1 MSNIQQPQF
10 GFGSASTD
18 PSGVTTTATY
28 ANPPSTSAPGSASQ
42 ARMSSAGLTAGAR
55 PSLSELSGQVFNFA
69 FNSANGDVT
78 QPEKD
83 WRVRISLSPN
93 MLEGAWYN
101 DPSNF
106 ILSPLAATKG
116 VIFPYTPQ
124 ITIEHSANYE
134 PGRLAHINYLNYF
147 YQNSEVREISI
158 QGEFTVQNYKEGQYL
173 MAVIHFFRAVTK
185 MYYGQ
190 NDQLAGT
197 PPPLVFLDGYG
208 VTYLPHVPCV
218 VTRFSHTM
226 PNDVD
231 YVEVPIGNTDGISG
245 NQLFGSVAS
254 GIPTRLPTSS
264 TISLTLQPIYS
275 GNNIS
280 SKFSMRNF
288 VSGLALNNGFI

>member
-1 MSNIQQPQF
+1 MSTLQQPQF

-28 ANPPSTSAPGSASQ
+28 ANPASTAAPGSASQ
-42 ARMSSAGLTAGAR
+42 ARMAGAGLTTGA
-55 PSLSELSGQVFNFA
+55 LSGLSDLAGQVFNFA

-78 QPEKD
+78 QPEND

-106 ILSPLAATKG
+106 ILAPLYATKG
-116 VIFPYTPQ
+116 LIFPYTPQ
-124 ITIEHSANYE
+124 VTVNHSANYE
-134 PGRLAHINYLNYF
+134 ATKLTHSNYASYF

-158 QGEFTVQNYKEGQYL
+158 TGEFTVQNYKEGQYL
-173 MAVIHFFRAVTK
+173 MAAIHFLRAVTK

-190 NDQLAGT
+190 QDALAGT
-197 PPPLVFLDGYG
+197 PPPLVYLDGYG
-208 VTYLPHVPCV
+208 ITYLPHVPCV
-218 VTRFSHTM
+218 VTSFSHTM

-231 YVEVPIGNTDGISG
+231 YIEVPIGSTDGISG

-264 TISLTLQPIYS
+264 TITLTLQPIYS
-275 GNNIS
+275 RNNIS
-280 SKFSMRNF
+280 SNFSMRNF
-288 VSGLALNNGFI
+288 VSGAALNNGFI